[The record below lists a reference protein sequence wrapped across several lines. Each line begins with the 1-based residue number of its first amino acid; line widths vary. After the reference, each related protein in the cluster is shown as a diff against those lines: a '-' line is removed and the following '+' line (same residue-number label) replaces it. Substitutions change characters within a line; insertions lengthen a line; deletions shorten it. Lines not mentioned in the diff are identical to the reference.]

1 MEDVDTVPVKAVTHG
16 GLRLELDLATH
27 HEHLG
32 EIFRVGGGA
41 YASEHSVAFR
51 ADVALLSHN
60 VVIQGDSMSELDRHG
75 VHIMLHSRA
84 HASIVDRSQ
93 GESLTARI
101 ENVEVRFAG
110 QMGRLG
116 RYPVHFHMIGAVR
129 GSYVRGCAI
138 HHTYNRAIAIHGV
151 HYLRVQNNGAL
162 EPSRPTSH
170 SPPLTRHLQPPTAT
184 SNPHRRTSRHP
195 PVAFE
200 NRGHAYFVE
209 DGLETH
215 NVISG
220 NLGAST
226 RPLFNGLST
235 DTTPATFWYV
245 NGDNYVE
252 GNIAAG
258 SSHYGH
264 WFFPE
269 PKVRG
274 TSLYLPSP
282 LHAGIPSPRSYIA
295 GHLQLNSPSLP
306 LYQGARCIRVRAW
319 CRSDL
324 PAGHAH
330 TALREQRGAQQRPL
344 RPAHLHGTG

>member
-1 MEDVDTVPVKAVTHG
+1 MEDVDTATVKAVTHG
-16 GLRLELDLATH
+16 GLRLELFLATH

-60 VVIQGDSMSELDRHG
+60 IVIQGDSMSELDRHG

-151 HYLRVQNNGAL
+151 HYLRVLNNGAL

-170 SPPLTRHLQPPTAT
+170 SPPLTRHLHPPTAT
-184 SNPHRRTSRHP
+184 STPPPPHFTPPASCLREPRARLLRRGRAGDTQRHLGQP
-195 PVAFE
+195 
-200 NRGHAYFVE
+200 RGEH
-209 DGLETH
+209 
-215 NVISG
+215 
-220 NLGAST
+220 
-226 RPLFNGLST
+226 
-235 DTTPATFWYV
+235 TPALQW
-245 NGDNYVE
+245 
-252 GNIAAG
+252 
-258 SSHYGH
+258 
-264 WFFPE
+264 
-269 PKVRG
+269 
-274 TSLYLPSP
+274 P
-282 LHAGIPSPRSYIA
+282 LH
-295 GHLQLNSPSLP
+295 
-306 LYQGARCIRVRAW
+306 
-319 CRSDL
+319 
-324 PAGHAH
+324 
-330 TALREQRGAQQRPL
+330 
-344 RPAHLHGTG
+344 